1 MSDFVF
7 AAPWVFFL
15 LPLPALVFYFLPRAK
30 RERAA
35 VRVPFFNTVRAIY
48 QHEGLGHA
56 ASKPGKLVLLSL
68 LWFLLLISAA
78 RPQWVGESINLPASG
93 RDLLLAV
100 DISASMREQD
110 MLVEDQY
117 LERIS
122 VVKFVAGDFVKRRKG
137 DRLGLIL
144 FGTEAFLFSPLT
156 FDRETVNTL
165 LQETQIGFAG
175 GKTAIGDA
183 IGLAIKRLRDR
194 PESQRVL
201 ILLTDGANT
210 AGEVSPRQ
218 AADLAKM
225 AGIKIYTIG
234 VGANEIIRRD
244 FFGRVR
250 KMNPSSDLD
259 EETLRYISATTGGE
273 YFRAQNPEELVKIYQ
288 YLDELEPIDLEEETF
303 RPVHSLFYWPLAVA
317 LFLSFLVAAWSIFK
331 PQSLEVLKS

>member
-1 MSDFVF
+1 MSDFIF
-7 AAPWVFFL
+7 ASAWVFFL
-15 LPLPALVFYFLPRAK
+15 LPLPLLVFFIVPRVK
-30 RERAA
+30 KERAA
-35 VRVPFFNTVRAIY
+35 IRVPFFNAVQAIF
-48 QHEGLGHA
+48 QHDGLGHA
-56 ASKPGKLVLLSL
+56 ASKIGKLLLLSL
-68 LWFLLLISAA
+68 VWLLLITSAA
-78 RPQWVGESINLPASG
+78 RPQWLGESISLPASG

-110 MLVEDQY
+110 MLVNDQY
-117 LERIS
+117 LERIAI
-122 VVKFVAGDFVKRRKG
+122 VKFVAGDFVQRRKG

-165 LQETQIGFAG
+165 MQETQIGFAG

-194 PESQRVL
+194 PASQRVL

-259 EETLRYISATTGGE
+259 EETLRYISDTTGGA
-273 YFRAQNPEELVKIYQ
+273 YFRAHNPEELIKIYQ
-288 YLDELEPIDLEEETF
+288 YLDELEPIDLEEEIF
-303 RPVHSLFYWPLAVA
+303 RPVHSLFYWPLALA
-317 LFLSFLVAAWSIFK
+317 LLLSFLIAFLSTYK
-331 PQSLEVLKS
+331 PQPVEALTS